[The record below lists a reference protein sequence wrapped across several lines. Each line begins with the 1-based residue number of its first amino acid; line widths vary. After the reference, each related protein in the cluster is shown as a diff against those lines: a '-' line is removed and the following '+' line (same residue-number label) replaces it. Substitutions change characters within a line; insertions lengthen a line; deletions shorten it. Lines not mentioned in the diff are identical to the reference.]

1 MTTTCIAFILFIGKA
16 VEIPHV
22 SRHIG
27 FGLSNHTRNPERKI
41 SISVYLYILYPV
53 LLLVVRRREST
64 NRYGRTK
71 HQHSAFSTFV
81 VRSARHNIVFLLE
94 LIMST
99 TNEVPAV
106 VSDAAAANAA
116 VVESSAA
123 TTVQQVGHSTT
134 LETSAPKKS
143 KTPSDFLK
151 SILGRPIRV
160 KLNSGIEY
168 RGVLGSLDG
177 YLNIAMEQTE
187 EYSNT
192 GQLQAKYGDCFIRG
206 NNGTL
211 SIATRECM
219 RAQNTFV
226 AKLHSKDVRFVSYE
240 TPSLLTFFR

>member
-1 MTTTCIAFILFIGKA
+1 
-16 VEIPHV
+16 
-22 SRHIG
+22 
-27 FGLSNHTRNPERKI
+27 
-41 SISVYLYILYPV
+41 
-53 LLLVVRRREST
+53 
-64 NRYGRTK
+64 
-71 HQHSAFSTFV
+71 
-81 VRSARHNIVFLLE
+81 
-94 LIMST
+94 MST

-116 VVESSAA
+116 VVESSTA
-123 TTVQQVGHSTT
+123 TTVQQVGHV
-134 LETSAPKKS
+134 ETSAPKKS

-206 NNGTL
+206 NNGT
-211 SIATRECM
+211 
-219 RAQNTFV
+219 
-226 AKLHSKDVRFVSYE
+226 
-240 TPSLLTFFR
+240 

>member
-1 MTTTCIAFILFIGKA
+1 
-16 VEIPHV
+16 
-22 SRHIG
+22 
-27 FGLSNHTRNPERKI
+27 
-41 SISVYLYILYPV
+41 
-53 LLLVVRRREST
+53 
-64 NRYGRTK
+64 
-71 HQHSAFSTFV
+71 
-81 VRSARHNIVFLLE
+81 
-94 LIMST
+94 MST

-226 AKLHSKDVRFVSYE
+226 AKLHSKDVRFVSYI
-240 TPSLLTFFR
+240 TPSLLTFFLSLTFVF

>member
-1 MTTTCIAFILFIGKA
+1 M
-16 VEIPHV
+16 
-22 SRHIG
+22 
-27 FGLSNHTRNPERKI
+27 
-41 SISVYLYILYPV
+41 
-53 LLLVVRRREST
+53 
-64 NRYGRTK
+64 
-71 HQHSAFSTFV
+71 
-81 VRSARHNIVFLLE
+81 FLLE

-116 VVESSAA
+116 VVESSTA
-123 TTVQQVGHSTT
+123 TTVQPVGHSTT
-134 LETSAPKKS
+134 VETSTPKKS

-240 TPSLLTFFR
+240 TPSLLTFFLSLTFVF